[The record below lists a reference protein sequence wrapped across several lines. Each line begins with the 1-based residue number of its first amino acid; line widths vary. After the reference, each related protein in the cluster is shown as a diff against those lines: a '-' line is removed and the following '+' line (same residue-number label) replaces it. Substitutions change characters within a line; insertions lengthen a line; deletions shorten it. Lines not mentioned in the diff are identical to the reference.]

1 MRGLLLAAGEGTR
14 LRPLTDDRPKPMVEA
29 AGAPLIAHLLGWLR
43 RNGVDEVAINLNYK
57 PAPLQAYVGDGSS
70 FGVRVRYSLEP
81 RLLGSAGALV
91 PLRDFFIGQESFVV
105 LCGDVLT
112 GLDLQ
117 PVIDQHAQHGADITL
132 VVTEA
137 DDPTRC
143 GIVEFDESGTITRF
157 QEKPSR
163 DEVFSPWAN
172 AGIYVCGASV
182 LDALPDPCPIP
193 YDFAQDLFPR
203 MLAASM
209 TMMAFATD
217 APIFDIGS
225 AERLQAASEALLAGR
240 MSAPV
245 ELPKC

>member
-81 RLLGSAGALV
+81 RLLGSQ
-91 PLRDFFIGQESFVV
+91 DSFVV

-112 GLDLQ
+112 GLDLR
-117 PVIDQHAQHGADITL
+117 PVIEQHVRHGADVTL

-163 DEVFSPWAN
+163 EEVFSTWVN

-182 LDALPDPCPIP
+182 LDALPIPCPIP
-193 YDFAQDLFPR
+193 YDFAQHLFPR
-203 MLAASM
+203 MLATGM
-209 TMMAFATD
+209 TVMAFATD
-217 APIFDIGS
+217 TPIFDIGS
-225 AERLQAASEALLAGR
+225 PERLQAASEALSAGR
-240 MSAPV
+240 TSAPV